1 MTYFEV
7 INAVEEMVANGTF
20 NYVDYLNLV
29 EMNIWTY
36 VMFLF
41 SYSAVLSA
49 VILSATY
56 FIKKMIGIIKDVKL
70 EIEEGEMNY

>member
-29 EMNIWTY
+29 EMNIWTSL
-36 VMFLF
+36 MFWF
-41 SYSAVLSA
+41 SYSVVCTA
-49 VILSATY
+49 VILPAAY
-56 FIKKMIGIIKDVKL
+56 FVKKIIGIIKDVKT

>member
-7 INAVEEMVANGTF
+7 INAVEEMVVNGTF

-36 VMFLF
+36 LMFVF
-41 SYSAVLSA
+41 SYSAVCSAVMLSA
-49 VILSATY
+49 AY
-56 FIKKMIGIIKDVKL
+56 FIKKMIGIVKDVKT